1 MSNWKSASSVFG
13 GGTEQIKELLGR
25 RVRARTALRLSAY
38 DPVNNKDEQVEV
50 APGRVGLIAHPH
62 PNNFGF
68 LIAFPATPANSTTT
82 LDVLMRRSDSTVVVV
97 NEPTF
102 KFQFEIES

>member
-25 RVRARTALRLSAY
+25 RVRARTVLHLNVF
-38 DPVNNKDEQVEV
+38 DPINNQEKQVEV
-50 APGRVGLIAHPH
+50 AAGRVGLISYPH
-62 PNNFGF
+62 PTRFDF

-82 LDVLMRRSDSTVVVV
+82 LDVLMRRSDSTVIVV